1 MKRQGFTLIELLVV
15 IAIIG
20 ILVSLLFPAFTAV
33 RNAARATQ
41 CQNNLRQ
48 FALASAS
55 FSQNNPE
62 GLLVSGAFDLTR
74 DGSPELFS
82 WVGDCI
88 RQGTNPGNLLCPSS
102 DLVGNE
108 KLNDLLGADTSGS
121 GGRCPDERRPG
132 SFTTLAALTPNSAD
146 RIAWVRDNLVNK
158 GFNTNYAASWHAVRS
173 APLMAATGT
182 GATASSAT
190 VGSLKDLQTS
200 AGVRTTVGPLSVAT
214 IDAAAVP
221 SSSIAML
228 GCGDKGDEKDSKL
241 TSSILPPA
249 TSKLLAG
256 AFLSETTN
264 DGPCFVAS
272 SSATLITL
280 CPTGT
285 DITLLTPASYP
296 VEGVAVVD
304 PAPYTGSSTVPLFL
318 QDTRDWR
325 AYHGGYLNVS
335 FADGSVRRLYDANGD
350 GYINPGHPI
359 PAGASA
365 VSFGY
370 TDNRCEINP
379 WDMYAGTFLT
389 KSVGKKIFE

>member
-62 GLLVSGAFDLTR
+62 GNLVSGAFDLTR

-82 WVGDCI
+82 WVGDCV
-88 RQGTNPGNLLCPSS
+88 RQGTNPANLLCPSS

-132 SFTTLAALTPNSAD
+132 SYTTLATLAPGSTD
-146 RIAWVRDNLVNK
+146 RVAWVRENLINK

-173 APLMAATGT
+173 APLMAATGS
-182 GATASSAT
+182 GATASSVT

-200 AGVRTTVGPLSVAT
+200 AGVRTTLGPLSVST
-214 IDAAAVP
+214 IDSAAVP

-241 TSSILPPA
+241 SATILPPA

-256 AFLSETTN
+256 SFLSETTN

-272 SSATLITL
+272 SSAALITL
-280 CPTGT
+280 VPAGT
-285 DITLLTPASYP
+285 DITRLTPASYP

-304 PAPYTGSSTVPLFL
+304 PAPYTGSATVPLIL

-350 GYINPGHPI
+350 GYINPGQPV
-359 PAGASA
+359 PAGAA
-365 VSFGY
+365 AASFGY
-370 TDNRCEINP
+370 IDNRCEVNP
-379 WDMYAGTFLT
+379 WEFYAGTFLT

>member
-62 GLLVSGAFDLTR
+62 GNLVSGAFDLTR

-88 RQGTNPGNLLCPSS
+88 RQGTNPANLLCPSS
-102 DLVGNE
+102 ELVGNE

-132 SFTTLAALTPNSAD
+132 SFTTLATLTPGSAD

-173 APLMAATGT
+173 APLMAATGS

-200 AGVRTTVGPLSVAT
+200 AGVRTTVGPLSVAA

-241 TSSILPPA
+241 SATILPPA

-272 SSATLITL
+272 STAALITL
-280 CPTGT
+280 CPAGT
-285 DITLLTPASYP
+285 DITRLTPGSYP
-296 VEGVAVVD
+296 VEGVAVTD
-304 PAPYTGSSTVPLFL
+304 PTPYTGSSSVPLIL

-350 GYINPGHPI
+350 GYINPGQPI
-359 PAGASA
+359 PAGAAAS
-365 VSFGY
+365 SFGY
-370 TDNRCEINP
+370 TDNRCETNP
-379 WDMYAGTFLT
+379 WDFYAGTFLS